1 MSGECPKCGEHA
13 VDCECDKINPD
24 DHAIAYAV
32 SHCHNAM
39 FGLPTRDKMTVCY
52 NLTEGVLRLFMVLG
66 KKEDVVQLMTQFHE
80 QIMQSIDEAYDD
92 CV

>member
-1 MSGECPKCGEHA
+1 MIEEHA
-13 VDCECDKINPD
+13 VDCDWDKVNPD
-24 DHAIAYAV
+24 DHAIAFAV
-32 SHCHNAM
+32 SHCHNIM
-39 FGLPTRDKMTVCY
+39 RVMPTREKMTVCY